1 MVIGMQSLIVWALIL
16 LSTQLIAKLVL
27 PVQRNTG
34 TEVDPHNQLNCL
46 RLNDGSPD
54 GAEFWD
60 FGWFNHLHQAKTGY
74 ISRSGLYRVL
84 AFPFV
89 LKIMLFAM

>member
-1 MVIGMQSLIVWALIL
+1 
-16 LSTQLIAKLVL
+16 
-27 PVQRNTG
+27 
-34 TEVDPHNQLNCL
+34 QLNCL

-89 LKIMLFAM
+89 FKNYAVRDVMEFLEIYGMPIRIGKYPSGATKEEKMTLQRAVMLIGRNA